1 MKRKHE
7 RVHGIDIIVERVEYN
22 KVFTI
27 YDPSKLDRIDLCTG
41 NQHEAHEWA
50 IELAA
55 WQKAKQ
61 QKNSQPSAV

>member
-7 RVHGIDIIVERVEYN
+7 RVHGVDIIVERVEYN
-22 KVFTI
+22 KVFSV
-27 YDPSKLDRIDLCTG
+27 YDPSKPDRIELCTG
-41 NQHEAHEWA
+41 NQHEAHKRA

-55 WQKAKQ
+55 WQKDKQ